1 MERNPGQN
9 RKEQECIKS
18 MFEDNKI
25 NQKLIVREKEM
36 EERINEKHLKKRKH
50 EEADQAGSKKQNRER
65 AEQKLQSREL
75 RSTRRRQM
83 QENEKETLTDGQACK
98 IVDFFHEDA
107 PEGHQDVEVK
117 GGPVE
122 AANGSVPSATVYI
135 CLRMGKVYASVSSRH
150 RCTDLLQPID

>member
-83 QENEKETLTDGQACK
+83 QENEKETLTYTRLGSGRPRGKGMA
-98 IVDFFHEDA
+98 ELSRRSRYRDA
-107 PEGHQDVEVK
+107 PD
-117 GGPVE
+117 
-122 AANGSVPSATVYI
+122 
-135 CLRMGKVYASVSSRH
+135 
-150 RCTDLLQPID
+150 